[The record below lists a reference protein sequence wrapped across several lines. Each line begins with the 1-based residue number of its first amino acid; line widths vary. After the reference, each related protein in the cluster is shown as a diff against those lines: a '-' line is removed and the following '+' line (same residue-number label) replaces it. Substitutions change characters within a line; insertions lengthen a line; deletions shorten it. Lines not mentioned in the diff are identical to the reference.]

1 MKMSPRLMKF
11 LLNIYPP
18 YLGAG
23 VRVTHVAADW
33 HRLDVEMRLRFYN
46 RNYVGTH
53 FGGSL
58 YSMVDPHVMLLL
70 IQLLGRDYIVWDR
83 EATVEFIRPGRGT
96 VRSSIEI
103 DDAMLDDIR
112 RHTASGERYLPE
124 FRITIR
130 DDEEEVVARVTKQL
144 YVRRKARK
152 KPAAKPPRAWRPA

>member
-1 MKMSPRLMKF
+1 MNPRLLRW

-33 HRLDVEMRLRFYN
+33 RRIDVEMPLRFFN

-58 YSMVDPHVMLLL
+58 YSMVDPHAMLLL
-70 IQLLGRDYIVWDR
+70 IQCLGRDYIVWDR
-83 EATVEFIRPGRGT
+83 AATIDFVKPGRGT
-96 VRSSIEI
+96 VKARIEI

-112 RHTASGERYLPE
+112 QHTDAGDRSLPE
-124 FRITIR
+124 LRLSIR
-130 DDEEEVVARVTKQL
+130 DAEGQVVANVTKRL
-144 YVRRKARK
+144 YVKRKAGQDRT
-152 KPAAKPPRAWRPA
+152 AD